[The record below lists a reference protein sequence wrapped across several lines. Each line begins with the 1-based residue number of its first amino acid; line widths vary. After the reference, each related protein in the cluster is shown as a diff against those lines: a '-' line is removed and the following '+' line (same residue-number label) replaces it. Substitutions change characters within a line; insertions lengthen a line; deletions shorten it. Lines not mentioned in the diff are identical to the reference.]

1 MRMEDPIPTFSYL
14 VEQLKA
20 KHSDLAYIHVIEGST
35 DPYDK
40 NAPKHVERNS
50 SKFHSNDFVRK
61 AWLPRPYITAGGYS
75 EAGGAAWALESSE
88 QGALVAFGRSFIAN
102 PDLPLRIQKNLPL
115 NLPNYPTIYSPES
128 AVGYVDYPFVDGAKA

>member
-1 MRMEDPIPTFSYL
+1 MQDPIPTFSYL

-35 DPYDK
+35 IPYNK
-40 NAPKHVERNS
+40 GAPRHVERSS
-50 SKFHSNDFVRK
+50 SKFHSNDFVRN

-75 EAGGAAWALESSE
+75 EATGAAWAIEAAE

-115 NLPNYPTIYSPES
+115 NPPDYPTIYSRES
-128 AVGYVDYPFVDGAKA
+128 TAGYVDYPFVGEVKA